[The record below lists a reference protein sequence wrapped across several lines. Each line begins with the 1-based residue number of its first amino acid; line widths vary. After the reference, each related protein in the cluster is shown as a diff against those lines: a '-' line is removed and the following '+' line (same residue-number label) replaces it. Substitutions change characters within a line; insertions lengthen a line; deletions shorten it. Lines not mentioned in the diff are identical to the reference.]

1 MKSRGHAFSR
11 ALTALSL
18 SLLSLLMFNHVFSS
32 LPDLG
37 AGRHFPA
44 LHSDHSD
51 KESRKA
57 QKMREGSID
66 EWERDEETSQP
77 VPTA

>member
-1 MKSRGHAFSR
+1 MKSRRHAFSR

-18 SLLSLLMFNHVFSS
+18 SLLSLLMFHTTFSA
-32 LPDLG
+32 LPDTG
-37 AGRHFPA
+37 SGRHFPA
-44 LHSDHSD
+44 LHADHSD
-51 KESRKA
+51 RESRKA

>member
-1 MKSRGHAFSR
+1 MKSRRYAFSR
-11 ALTALSL
+11 ALTALSVA
-18 SLLSLLMFNHVFSS
+18 LLSFLMFHTVFSS

-37 AGRHFPA
+37 AGRHLPA

-51 KESRKA
+51 RESRKA

-77 VPTA
+77 LPTA